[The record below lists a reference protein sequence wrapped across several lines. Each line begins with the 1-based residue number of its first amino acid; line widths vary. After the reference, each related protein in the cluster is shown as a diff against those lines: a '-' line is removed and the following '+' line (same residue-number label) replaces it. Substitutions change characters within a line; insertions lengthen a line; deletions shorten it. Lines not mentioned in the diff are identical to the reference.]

1 MSTRNYKYYRGK
13 GIGKL
18 VMKTVIERLRYLGFK
33 KIYNSA
39 VYKWNIVT
47 QKMHESLGF
56 VVVDETEREYINELN
71 L

>member
-1 MSTRNYKYYRGK
+1 
-13 GIGKL
+13 
-18 VMKTVIERLRYLGFK
+18 MKTVIERLRYLGFK